1 MNSENSKTSDL
12 CRLSLNL
19 MDKIDLREKNKYIA
33 LSNLNI
39 YYKWKI
45 MKKPYKN
52 NKFKVSSASAWNEE
66 FELLDGPYSIS
77 VVKIISN
84 IKININKIKNRI
96 TLIIKTRYYLELLTP
111 ETMNLLGSTKIKII
125 KNENGENVP
134 RLEITEVILI
144 HCNVVNNS
152 Y

>member
-1 MNSENSKTSDL
+1 
-12 CRLSLNL
+12 
-19 MDKIDLREKNKYIA
+19 
-33 LSNLNI
+33 
-39 YYKWKI
+39 